1 MRKLSTIALAA
12 VAFLGITSSANAAD
26 AALLATNDFV
36 GISFWLVSMGCL
48 AATAFF
54 FLERGSVAPAWR
66 VSITVAGLVTGIAF
80 IHYMY
85 MREVWIGT
93 GESPT
98 VYRYIDWLITVPLLM
113 LEFYFVLAAVK
124 KVPSSVFWKLLIGSI
139 VMLVGGYMGEAGYI
153 QPFVGFIIGMAG
165 WIYIL
170 FEIFS
175 GEAGQLAAKGGNKSL
190 STAFSA
196 MRIIVTI
203 GWAVYPLG
211 YVFGYLTG
219 GVDANALNV
228 IYNAADFLNKIA
240 FGLIIWAAAMQNTT
254 VSRR

>member
-1 MRKLSTIALAA
+1 MRKLIKIALATG
-12 VAFLGITSSANAAD
+12 VFIGITSSANAAT
-26 AALLATNDFV
+26 AMLASNDFV
-36 GISFWLVSMGCL
+36 GISFWIVSMACL

-54 FLERGSVAPAWR
+54 WLERGSVAPAWR

-85 MREVWIGT
+85 MREVWIET

-113 LEFYFVLAAVK
+113 LEFYFVLSAVR
-124 KVPSSVFWKLLIGSI
+124 KVPSSVFWKLLIGSL
-139 VMLVGGYMGEAGYI
+139 VMLIGGYAGEAGYVEPI
-153 QPFVGFIIGMAG
+153 VGFIVGMAG

-175 GEAGQLAAKGGNKSL
+175 GETGTLAAKSGNKSL
-190 STAFSA
+190 TVAFSS

-203 GWAVYPLG
+203 GWAIYPLG

-219 GVDANALNV
+219 GVDANSLNV

-240 FGLIIWAAAMQNTT
+240 FGLIIWAAAMQNT
-254 VSRR
+254 SARAK